1 MRRQFIGQF
10 YRASLHGR
18 NSEIG
23 EVMSPD
29 ISRSPN
35 GTLFASDDSDRIPR
49 CTQGR
54 RPERAQD
61 SSSGQ
66 AKGRWPRSAA
76 RGKARQQLKSPG
88 QGRQDWSLKCLAI
101 SILTG
106 WTFDNW
112 NTFCRPSRATYP
124 RIRDRGR
131 RRRAACPRLPTNSSH
146 NSLFCKLLVKQ
157 VTSPFLGWWP
167 LSTVSRPSGQVPNRR
182 LALLPAGSSAEPR
195 PDILPSE
202 KRAGGSKENSSGQA
216 KGRWPRSAA
225 RSLWQEGEQPWRG
238 AR

>member
-1 MRRQFIGQF
+1 MSQVCACRHRRLLVRRQFIGQF

-167 LSTVSRPSGQVPNRR
+167 LLSECPGALFHVGHFAS
-182 LALLPAGSSAEPR
+182 LAG
-195 PDILPSE
+195 
-202 KRAGGSKENSSGQA
+202 
-216 KGRWPRSAA
+216 
-225 RSLWQEGEQPWRG
+225 RSLNLASP
-238 AR
+238 AS